1 MTCNLLH
8 SPMGSFATENV
19 CTNSMNIE
27 SDIKA
32 IKKRTLDEF
41 YNPLA
46 FNRRSKIGMDK
57 VEVRFFNFHIR

>member
-32 IKKRTLDEF
+32 IKKRMLDEF

-46 FNRRSKIGMDK
+46 FKGKGGPYSHPSLI
-57 VEVRFFNFHIR
+57 

>member
-1 MTCNLLH
+1 MTGNLLH

-19 CTNSMNIE
+19 CTNSMNIK

-32 IKKRTLDEF
+32 IKKRMFDEF

-46 FNRRSKIGMDK
+46 FKGK
-57 VEVRFFNFHIR
+57 GGPL

>member
-32 IKKRTLDEF
+32 IKKRMFDEF

-46 FNRRSKIGMDK
+46 FKGKGGPYSHPSLM
-57 VEVRFFNFHIR
+57 